1 MSEIVRQPV
10 KYRVNGKAFEG
21 CLLYRRDSR
30 PDRGLLMAPNFFGI
44 TDGAID
50 KASRQ
55 VNDRQVVFVF
65 DPFGVDVKPTTPDE
79 AMQAMGDLRGDNAEL
94 RARVNAALDTL
105 RAEAGKLGVSG
116 DRLAAYGFCF
126 GGACVLEL
134 ARSGAD
140 LRATISFHGLLNTPN
155 PEATAKIPGP
165 VLVLNGADD
174 PMVSVQAKADFKK
187 EMDAAGADWQLTDF
201 GGAVH
206 SFTDEGANMPGRS
219 MYASKVARR
228 AFAAMEDL
236 LEEVF
241 G

>member
-10 KYRVNGKAFEG
+10 KYHVGGNAFEG
-21 CLLYRRDSR
+21 CLIYREGSR
-30 PDRGLLMAPNFFGI
+30 PDRALLMAPNFFGI

-50 KASRQ
+50 KAQRQ
-55 VNDRQVVFVF
+55 VSDRQAIFVF
-65 DPFGVDVKPTTPDE
+65 DPFGVDVRPASAE
-79 AMQAMGDLRGDNAEL
+79 QAMAAMGALRGDNAEL
-94 RARVNAALDTL
+94 RARITAALETL

-134 ARSGAD
+134 ARTGAD
-140 LRATISFHGLLNTPN
+140 VRATISFHGLIETPD
-155 PEATAKIPGP
+155 PATTKAIPGP

-174 PMVSVQAKADFKK
+174 PMVSIEAQANFKK
-187 EMDAAGADWQLTDF
+187 EMDAVDADWQLTHF

-219 MYASKVARR
+219 MYSPKVTRR
-228 AFAAMEDL
+228 AYAAMDDL